1 MPFSKFTESC
11 RGLPLI
17 FLQESQV
24 LYTDQWDTMTRD
36 LHVIR
41 AHLLYFTSLLVDFNK
56 SIGFILQTPNPSFQ
70 LSSEDNQGVGDD
82 VDQSEESDNRR
93 KHSENLMNRECH
105 TLLTQIERL
114 EASRVMMELR
124 LKNVMRLV
132 SCVFQFGKA
141 VDFQ

>member
-1 MPFSKFTESC
+1 
-11 RGLPLI
+11 
-17 FLQESQV
+17 
-24 LYTDQWDTMTRD
+24 MTRD

-56 SIGFILQTPNPSFQ
+56 SIDFILHTPFQ
-70 LSSEDNQGVGDD
+70 LSSGDAQGGDS
-82 VDQSEESDNRR
+82 VDQEELDNRR

-114 EASRVMMELR
+114 EASRYMMELR

-132 SCVFQFGKA
+132 SCVSQFL
-141 VDFQ
+141 QSC